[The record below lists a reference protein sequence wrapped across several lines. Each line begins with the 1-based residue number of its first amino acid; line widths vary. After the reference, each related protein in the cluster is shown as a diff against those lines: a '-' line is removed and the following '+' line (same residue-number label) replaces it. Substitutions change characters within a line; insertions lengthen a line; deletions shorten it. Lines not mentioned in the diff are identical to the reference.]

1 MFNRLPVEVNPF
13 RLVEQRKILVG
24 TIELSRLPRVMELLC
39 LDKNDE
45 VEVCGNVDVV
55 ENVDVVKATLN
66 FDRTAMGLPII
77 TGEIEAHL
85 DLSCQRC
92 LSKVAH
98 SVSSSIKVILVITDE
113 QAEQRIQEGY
123 ESYLVE
129 DERLFI
135 QDFIEDEILLALPLS
150 VMHEQCDAGRP
161 YIEALPED
169 EIDWVEEDKQDNPFA
184 TLKKLKDL
192 E

>member
-24 TIELSRLPRVMELLC
+24 TILLSRLPRIQELLC
-39 LDKNDE
+39 AEKDDAAE
-45 VEVCGNVDVV
+45 VNV
-55 ENVDVVKATLN
+55 TLS
-66 FDRTAMGLPII
+66 FDRTEMGLPII
-77 TGEIEAHL
+77 SGEIEAQL

-92 LSKVAH
+92 LSKLAH
-98 SVSSSIKVILVITDE
+98 SFTSSVNVNLVITDE
-113 QAEQRIQEGY
+113 QAERVQGEGY

-129 DERLFI
+129 EERLFL

-150 VMHEQCDAGRP
+150 AMHEQCDADRP

-169 EIDWVEEDKQDNPFA
+169 ELDLVEEDKQDNPFA
-184 TLKKLKDL
+184 TLNKLKDL